1 MVYCGGPGDQA
12 GEGRNMRVSPE
23 QVSAARLLL
32 GWTQD
37 ALAAEVGISKWT
49 LCRFETSNQRPSEWI
64 VLAIR
69 LALEDA
75 GVEFT
80 LSGVKLHDSKA
91 TSGII
96 RAKWDRSRDR

>member
-1 MVYCGGPGDQA
+1 
-12 GEGRNMRVSPE
+12 MRVSPE
-23 QVSAARLLL
+23 QVIAARRLL

-80 LSGVKLHDSKA
+80 LGAVKLHTSKA

-96 RAKWDRSRDR
+96 QAKWDPSRNR